1 MNFAGINRL
10 PNVGQGRRLAEM
22 KQEDPD
28 MMKALEED
36 LMDFHG
42 RIEESSTWWCPRM
55 QDTTTTTKKK
65 VVAARINFQ
74 SHHPRMLNQKC
85 VKFHAQVTSHPPVTL
100 YVGDIPPGLNEQGLR
115 HTFQPYGDLLSVNII
130 RYKGTGGKYS
140 QGFKTLISS
149 GPGIE

>member
-1 MNFAGINRL
+1 MRHKKVLFIHKRTFSDQIPNVAMNFEGINRL

-42 RIEESSTWWCPRM
+42 RIEKSSTWWCPRM

-74 SHHPRMLNQKC
+74 SYHPRIYTRS
-85 VKFHAQVTSHPPVTL
+85 A
-100 YVGDIPPGLNEQGLR
+100 
-115 HTFQPYGDLLSVNII
+115 
-130 RYKGTGGKYS
+130 
-140 QGFKTLISS
+140 
-149 GPGIE
+149 

>member
-1 MNFAGINRL
+1 MNFEGINRL

-42 RIEESSTWWCPRM
+42 RIEKSSTWWCPRM

-100 YVGDIPPGLNEQGLR
+100 YVGDIPPGLGLR
-115 HTFQPYGDLLSVNII
+115 HTFQPYGLHLHQRGGGNQGDVRAEGVWRRRRALL
-130 RYKGTGGKYS
+130 
-140 QGFKTLISS
+140 FWHH
-149 GPGIE
+149 